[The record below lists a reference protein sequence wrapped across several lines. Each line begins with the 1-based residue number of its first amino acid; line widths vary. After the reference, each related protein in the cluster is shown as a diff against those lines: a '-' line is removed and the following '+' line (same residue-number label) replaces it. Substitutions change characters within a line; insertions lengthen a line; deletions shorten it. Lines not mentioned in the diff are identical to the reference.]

1 MGHKVHPYGF
11 RIGIIKPWLAKW
23 YADRDYATLLQED
36 MRIRELV
43 ARQLSNASVSQVEIE
58 RGINHVTVTVHTAK
72 PGIVIG
78 KGGANVEALRTNV
91 GKLTNKK
98 VKLEIK
104 EILQPE
110 LDGMLLAQNVAG
122 QLERRIAFRK
132 AIKQSIQRTIKAGAK
147 GVKIQVSG
155 RLGGSEM
162 SRTEWDKEGRIPLGT
177 LRADISYGV
186 VHAHT
191 TYGRI
196 GVKAWVYRG
205 EQLGERPGSARTE
218 PRAARRGAAGT
229 RRSAGGT
236 RAAPGGAI
244 TEPTAGRVE
253 ASEADPRIA
262 ATDGRRKDVPQA
274 DEAQLT
280 EPQEQV
286 GAPSEPAPTAA
297 PVESEQVASTAEAT
311 QQAPP
316 ADADEVAGTP
326 PSDVT
331 PAETATEAEAP
342 TGSTAAA
349 EEPPSAEASAPE
361 APAKAE
367 APAEAEAPAKAEASA
382 GDASPAAEKAPAKKP
397 AARKPAAKKPAA
409 KKPAAKKAAPKTRA
423 AKKPAKES

>member
-36 MRIRELV
+36 MRIRQLV
-43 ARQLSNASVSQVEIE
+43 AKQLANASVSQVEIE

-78 KGGANVEALRTNV
+78 KGGSNVELLRTGV
-91 GKLTNKK
+91 GKLTDKK

-110 LDGMLLAQNVAG
+110 LDAVLVAQNVAG

-132 AIKQSIQRTIKAGAK
+132 AIKQTIQRTIKAGAK

-177 LRADISYGV
+177 LRADISYGM

-196 GVKAWVYRG
+196 GVKVWIYRG

-218 PRAARRGAAGT
+218 PREPRARTPRGRAAAGAGAT
-229 RRSAGGT
+229 RSRRTPATPRPEAQPAEAVVATGAGPVS
-236 RAAPGGAI
+236 AAP
-244 TEPTAGRVE
+244 E
-253 ASEADPRIA
+253 A
-262 ATDGRRKDVPQA
+262 
-274 DEAQLT
+274 
-280 EPQEQV
+280 
-286 GAPSEPAPTAA
+286 
-297 PVESEQVASTAEAT
+297 
-311 QQAPP
+311 
-316 ADADEVAGTP
+316 EVATP
-326 PSDVT
+326 P
-331 PAETATEAEAP
+331 PAETQPVDRTASKPAAPEAKASKPQAKASEPEQAAP
-342 TGSTAAA
+342 AGDAAA
-349 EEPPSAEASAPE
+349 EN
-361 APAKAE
+361 
-367 APAEAEAPAKAEASA
+367 
-382 GDASPAAEKAPAKKP
+382 G
-397 AARKPAAKKPAA
+397 
-409 KKPAAKKAAPKTRA
+409 
-423 AKKPAKES
+423 KES

>member
-1 MGHKVHPYGF
+1 LGHKVHPYGF

-78 KGGANVEALRTNV
+78 KGGANVEALRTNI
-91 GKLTNKK
+91 GKLTDKK

-205 EQLGERPGSARTE
+205 EQLGDRPGSARTE
-218 PRAARRGAAGT
+218 PRAPRRTAAAPRT
-229 RRSAGGT
+229 RSAG
-236 RAAPGGAI
+236 R
-244 TEPTAGRVE
+244 
-253 ASEADPRIA
+253 A
-262 ATDGRRKDVPQA
+262 ATDGAPAQP
-274 DEAQLT
+274 DEAAT
-280 EPQEQV
+280 AATAVIDEPMT
-286 GAPSEPAPTAA
+286 APQTTPEPAVAAA
-297 PVESEQVASTAEAT
+297 PEVVEASVPAEEAVAAVTAEPVE
-311 QQAPP
+311 AP
-316 ADADEVAGTP
+316 A
-326 PSDVT
+326 
-331 PAETATEAEAP
+331 AEPIVEAEANVAEP
-342 TGSTAAA
+342 EAAKPEAAA
-349 EEPPSAEASAPE
+349 EPEAPVAAEAAAEPE
-361 APAKAE
+361 APAE
-367 APAEAEAPAKAEASA
+367 
-382 GDASPAAEKAPAKKP
+382 PAAAPKRASRAASSKSTSAAPKAPR
-397 AARKPAAKKPAA
+397 ARKAP
-409 KKPAAKKAAPKTRA
+409 AKKAAPKASTEPKA
-423 AKKPAKES
+423 DKKPASDAADAGSEEG

>member
-1 MGHKVHPYGF
+1 VGHKVHPYGF

-218 PRAARRGAAGT
+218 PRAPRRGTTGGRTRPAAGPRT
-229 RRSAGGT
+229 S
-236 RAAPGGAI
+236 
-244 TEPTAGRVE
+244 TAGRASATATAVAPE
-253 ASEADPRIA
+253 ATDDAAVTATPMPEAPEAAFQVPEVTPTPTEPVAAEVAPAPEAEPVAA
-262 ATDGRRKDVPQA
+262 AT
-274 DEAQLT
+274 E
-280 EPQEQV
+280 
-286 GAPSEPAPTAA
+286 
-297 PVESEQVASTAEAT
+297 
-311 QQAPP
+311 
-316 ADADEVAGTP
+316 
-326 PSDVT
+326 
-331 PAETATEAEAP
+331 
-342 TGSTAAA
+342 
-349 EEPPSAEASAPE
+349 APE
-361 APAKAE
+361 APAPTKPTRASKAK
-367 APAEAEAPAKAEASA
+367 AKEAEPKADVAADEPQADPSA
-382 GDASPAAEKAPAKKP
+382 DD
-397 AARKPAAKKPAA
+397 
-409 KKPAAKKAAPKTRA
+409 
-423 AKKPAKES
+423 KPAKGS

>member
-11 RIGIIKPWLAKW
+11 RIGINKPWLAKW

-58 RGINHVTVTVHTAK
+58 RGINHVTVTVHSAK

-78 KGGANVEALRTNV
+78 KGGANVEALRTNI

-110 LDGMLLAQNVAG
+110 LDAVLVAQNVAG

-132 AIKQSIQRTIKAGAK
+132 AIKQAIQRTIKAGAK

-155 RLGGSEM
+155 RLGGAEM
-162 SRTEWDKEGRIPLGT
+162 SRTEWDREGRIPLGT

-186 VHAHT
+186 VHART

-218 PRAARRGAAGT
+218 PREPRRAAPRAGARATGSTRALAGGARRQAAATATAERTAAVAEDQVVTPAADEKPEAPGMPPTPPAATGTEASAPTQPDEVPAAASGRATAVERGAAGV
-229 RRSAGGT
+229 
-236 RAAPGGAI
+236 
-244 TEPTAGRVE
+244 TEPAESTEAPKAG
-253 ASEADPRIA
+253 
-262 ATDGRRKDVPQA
+262 
-274 DEAQLT
+274 
-280 EPQEQV
+280 
-286 GAPSEPAPTAA
+286 
-297 PVESEQVASTAEAT
+297 AT
-311 QQAPP
+311 Q
-316 ADADEVAGTP
+316 
-326 PSDVT
+326 
-331 PAETATEAEAP
+331 
-342 TGSTAAA
+342 
-349 EEPPSAEASAPE
+349 SAEA
-361 APAKAE
+361 
-367 APAEAEAPAKAEASA
+367 
-382 GDASPAAEKAPAKKP
+382 DASTEPSGERAEEEA
-397 AARKPAAKKPAA
+397 
-409 KKPAAKKAAPKTRA
+409 
-423 AKKPAKES
+423 

>member
-91 GKLTNKK
+91 GKLTDKK

-162 SRTEWDKEGRIPLGT
+162 SRTEWDREGRIPLGT

-205 EQLGERPGSARTE
+205 EQLGDRPGSARTE
-218 PRAARRGAAGT
+218 PRAARRGAAPT
-229 RRSAGGT
+229 RT
-236 RAAPGGAI
+236 RAAGRESGQAAEAAGATAAI
-244 TEPTAGRVE
+244 EPMTATPEAVAPVTAAAEAPPIDAAPIAAPAAAEPMLTPTDVSDETPAAVAEPVESAAAEAEVPTAEVAVAEVAAE
-253 ASEADPRIA
+253 APAEEAVPA
-262 ATDGRRKDVPQA
+262 AD
-274 DEAQLT
+274 
-280 EPQEQV
+280 
-286 GAPSEPAPTAA
+286 APTAA
-297 PVESEQVASTAEAT
+297 PARKPRTRTAK
-311 QQAPP
+311 
-316 ADADEVAGTP
+316 
-326 PSDVT
+326 
-331 PAETATEAEAP
+331 AETAAKAEKPARAEKATKAEKPP
-342 TGSTAAA
+342 TTRKPRAAKA
-349 EEPPSAEASAPE
+349 AVPKASEASAPE
-361 APAKAE
+361 A
-367 APAEAEAPAKAEASA
+367 
-382 GDASPAAEKAPAKKP
+382 AADE
-397 AARKPAAKKPAA
+397 
-409 KKPAAKKAAPKTRA
+409 PKGE
-423 AKKPAKES
+423 ES

>member
-78 KGGANVEALRTNV
+78 KGGANVEALRTNI
-91 GKLTNKK
+91 GKLTAKK

-186 VHAHT
+186 VHART

-196 GVKAWVYRG
+196 GVKAWIYRG

-218 PRAARRGAAGT
+218 PRAPRRAPAGT
-229 RRSAGGT
+229 RPRAGARPAAPT
-236 RAAPGGAI
+236 RASAPASAPQSD
-244 TEPTAGRVE
+244 EAGSV
-253 ASEADPRIA
+253 ASE
-262 ATDGRRKDVPQA
+262 TPQV
-274 DEAQLT
+274 ET
-280 EPQEQV
+280 PNVETPNVE
-286 GAPSEPAPTAA
+286 SAA
-297 PVESEQVASTAEAT
+297 PVETPQAPATEAASAAPEEAPATEAASEK
-311 QQAPP
+311 APP
-316 ADADEVAGTP
+316 AKP
-326 PSDVT
+326 
-331 PAETATEAEAP
+331 
-342 TGSTAAA
+342 
-349 EEPPSAEASAPE
+349 
-361 APAKAE
+361 KA
-367 APAEAEAPAKAEASA
+367 
-382 GDASPAAEKAPAKKP
+382 KAPAKPKAKAPAKP
-397 AARKPAAKKPAA
+397 KAKAPAKPK
-409 KKPAAKKAAPKTRA
+409 
-423 AKKPAKES
+423 AKES

>member
-218 PRAARRGAAGT
+218 PRAPRRGTAGTRTRAAGT
-229 RRSAGGT
+229 RAAGSPT
-236 RAAPGGAI
+236 R
-244 TEPTAGRVE
+244 
-253 ASEADPRIA
+253 
-262 ATDGRRKDVPQA
+262 
-274 DEAQLT
+274 
-280 EPQEQV
+280 
-286 GAPSEPAPTAA
+286 
-297 PVESEQVASTAEAT
+297 
-311 QQAPP
+311 
-316 ADADEVAGTP
+316 
-326 PSDVT
+326 
-331 PAETATEAEAP
+331 
-342 TGSTAAA
+342 GSTAAA
-349 EEPPSAEASAPE
+349 AIEERAQPSPDVEQPKAAAAPAAPLAEPAETPVVEAAPAAEVPIVEEPTASSAGSTEPESEPAPSDTDGKATAAK
-361 APAKAE
+361 ATPAKAT
-367 APAEAEAPAKAEASA
+367 PAKATAAKA
-382 GDASPAAEKAPAKKP
+382 GDAPEVETPDAAADDEPTAKG
-397 AARKPAAKKPAA
+397 
-409 KKPAAKKAAPKTRA
+409 
-423 AKKPAKES
+423 S

>member
-78 KGGANVEALRTNV
+78 KGGANVEALRTNI
-91 GKLTNKK
+91 GKLTDKK

-132 AIKQSIQRTIKAGAK
+132 AIKKSIQRTIKAGAK

-186 VHAHT
+186 AHAHT

-205 EQLGERPGSARTE
+205 EQLGDRPGSARTE
-218 PRAARRGAAGT
+218 PRAPRRT
-229 RRSAGGT
+229 
-236 RAAPGGAI
+236 AAPTRTRSRG
-244 TEPTAGRVE
+244 
-253 ASEADPRIA
+253 
-262 ATDGRRKDVPQA
+262 ATDGAPAAADEISTATAVA
-274 DEAQLT
+274 DEAVASV
-280 EPQEQV
+280 ESPVEQ
-286 GAPSEPAPTAA
+286 A
-297 PVESEQVASTAEAT
+297 PVAVETPAAVAEVTPAAVVEEQQAAEAT
-311 QQAPP
+311 AAEPAAPT
-316 ADADEVAGTP
+316 VATEP
-326 PSDVT
+326 IPEASS
-331 PAETATEAEAP
+331 ETATPGEVAAATEPEAAAP
-342 TGSTAAA
+342 AKRATRSTSKATAAA
-349 EEPPSAEASAPE
+349 GKPKTPR
-361 APAKAE
+361 
-367 APAEAEAPAKAEASA
+367 
-382 GDASPAAEKAPAKKP
+382 KAP
-397 AARKPAAKKPAA
+397 
-409 KKPAAKKAAPKTRA
+409 AKKAAPKTDAKADASAGAEAPPAEDAGDA
-423 AKKPAKES
+423 APEEG

>member
-43 ARQLSNASVSQVEIE
+43 GRQLSNASVSQVEIE

-78 KGGANVEALRTNV
+78 KGGANVEALRTNIN
-91 GKLTNKK
+91 KLTNKK

-218 PRAARRGAAGT
+218 PRAPRRAAGPART
-229 RRSAGGT
+229 RRT
-236 RAAPGGAI
+236 AAPAEEAEGSSTA
-244 TEPTAGRVE
+244 TAVAEPE
-253 ASEADPRIA
+253 AQVAEPQ
-262 ATDGRRKDVPQA
+262 VPQA
-274 DEAQLT
+274 PIAEAQVAEAPAAEAPVAETPVAEAAETVT
-280 EPQEQV
+280 E
-286 GAPSEPAPTAA
+286 APAPAEEAA
-297 PVESEQVASTAEAT
+297 PAAEAAAEAES
-311 QQAPP
+311 APK
-316 ADADEVAGTP
+316 AEA
-326 PSDVT
+326 T
-331 PAETATEAEAP
+331 PAETAEPEV
-342 TGSTAAA
+342 AA
-349 EEPPSAEASAPE
+349 EPAPAPKKVTRTRKTATPKTASSKTATPKT
-361 APAKAE
+361 ASSRASKAKAE
-367 APAEAEAPAKAEASA
+367 PAK
-382 GDASPAAEKAPAKKP
+382 PADESKP
-397 AARKPAAKKPAA
+397 AGE
-409 KKPAAKKAAPKTRA
+409 
-423 AKKPAKES
+423 ES